1 MENIV
6 NIFYTKTAAFDFI
19 VYSFLFQTTSIFD
32 IIKYT
37 YLTDSILIIST
48 AQLFNSV
55 ILDQL
60 ILNELVEKNF
70 FLNTWYK
77 SAFSNSTNYINL
89 FITFHPE
96 FCFVKDN
103 YSNKFLLKDYLTKL
117 NYINSESFLSPSVQ
131 LIDLLFFFFFL
142 TLTIVIFVSFY
153 SKASSSYLIDA
164 SFLSTSSLIESE
176 KEIGSFDDI
185 LLSLLIVVYVFGW
198 FFYIHIW
205 TILGSYP
212 ELILFI
218 YLLPILAYLIFGVP
232 TILLID
238 FGIYF
243 LMFIRGCAS
252 STSIIVELMYDYIN
266 FGAFYVRLSVQ
277 WVRLLIMY
285 LTFIVMHDTI
295 FFCNIQITFFVSF
308 FDYIFETS
316 YLIINS
322 IKTITYTF
330 LASFYI
336 TFFRLLFELVH
347 TLFVCTAQFLA
358 FFAISFWFFSFLY
371 TFFTLIK
378 FENHFLNLKYF
389 K

>member
-6 NIFYTKTAAFDFI
+6 SIFSSKSFAFDFSL
-19 VYSFLFQTTSIFD
+19 YTFLFQTTNLLSVVKHAYFID
-32 IIKYT
+32 NV
-37 YLTDSILIIST
+37 LIIS
-48 AQLFNSV
+48 ANQLLNSV
-55 ILDQL
+55 IIDQL
-60 ILNELVEKNF
+60 ILNELIEKNF
-70 FLNTWYK
+70 FLNSWYK
-77 SAFSNSTNYINL
+77 NSFSSNVNYINL
-89 FITFHPE
+89 FVTFHPE
-96 FCFVKDN
+96 FCFLKNN
-103 YSNKFLLKDYLTKL
+103 YSSQFLLKDYLTKL
-117 NYINSESFLSPSVQ
+117 SYISVESFLSPSVQ

-142 TLTIVIFVSFY
+142 TLMILIFVSFY
-153 SKASSSYLIDA
+153 SKPSSSYLVDA

-185 LLSLLIVVYVFGW
+185 LLSLLIIVYVFGW

-232 TILLID
+232 TVLLID

-295 FFCNIQITFFVSF
+295 FFCNIQVTFFIGL
-308 FDYIFETS
+308 FDYMFETS
-316 YLIINS
+316 YLLINS
-322 IKTITYTF
+322 IKTITYSF
-330 LASFYI
+330 LSSFYT
-336 TFFRLLFELVH
+336 TFFRLLFELAH

-389 K
+389 N